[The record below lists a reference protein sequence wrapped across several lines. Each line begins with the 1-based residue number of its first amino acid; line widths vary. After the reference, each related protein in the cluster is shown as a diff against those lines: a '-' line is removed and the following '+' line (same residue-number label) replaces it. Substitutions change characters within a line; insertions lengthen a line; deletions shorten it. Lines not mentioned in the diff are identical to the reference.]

1 MGFNALGYREQFV
14 ENNPDADFTVF
25 IPSEASIQTGYA
37 TIINKYSKHPCA
49 AALAREYIL
58 SDEGQINLA
67 KGYATPIREDVE
79 LPGTMWLQN
88 SWTTAS
94 MQTREW

>member
-1 MGFNALGYREQFV
+1 MGFQRSWLQRAVV

-58 SDEGQINLA
+58 SDEGQINPCERICN
-67 KGYATPIREDVE
+67 TNP
-79 LPGTMWLQN
+79 
-88 SWTTAS
+88 
-94 MQTREW
+94 